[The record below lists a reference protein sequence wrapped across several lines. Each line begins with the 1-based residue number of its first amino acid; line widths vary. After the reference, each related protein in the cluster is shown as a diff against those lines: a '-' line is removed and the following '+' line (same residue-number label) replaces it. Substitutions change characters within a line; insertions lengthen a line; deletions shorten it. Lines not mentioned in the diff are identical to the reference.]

1 MGRPRR
7 TFVRSVA
14 PPIRPRAA
22 LDRQLARRRR
32 AIRSLGLIEPPHL
45 VVGPPAT
52 LARRIA
58 RLDRWIGRELD
69 LAGGKRFPAW
79 EDEEGERGPDPRFP
93 SR

>member
-1 MGRPRR
+1 
-7 TFVRSVA
+7 
-14 PPIRPRAA
+14 
-22 LDRQLARRRR
+22 
-32 AIRSLGLIEPPHL
+32 
-45 VVGPPAT
+45 VGPPAT